1 MALKLM
7 YITNDTEV
15 ARIAEDAGVDRI
27 FLDLETIGKQERQGG
42 MDTVQSRHTIAEIA
56 TMKGVLKKSE
66 LLVRSN
72 PIHSG
77 TEQEIDQ
84 IIAAGAWIIMLP
96 YFKTKEEVERFLAC
110 VNGRAKTMLLFET
123 PESVELVDEILE
135 LDGIDEVFI
144 GLNDLS
150 LGYEKNFMFTLLS
163 DGTVEELCLKFRK
176 KGIPYGFGGIAAIGT
191 GTLPAEAIL
200 KEHYR
205 LGSSA
210 VILSRSFCNY
220 EKISDRNEVKE
231 IFDRG
236 IKEMREKEQEI
247 EVYSKYF
254 FDNIKLVKEKVAL
267 ICDAIEKRRNDA

>member
-7 YITNDTEV
+7 YITNDTEI
-15 ARIAEDAGVDRI
+15 AHIAEDAGVDRI
-27 FLDLETIGKQERQGG
+27 FLDMEVIGKQERQGG
-42 MDTVQSRHTIAEIA
+42 MDTVQSKHSIDDVRKIRKE
-56 TMKGVLKKSE
+56 LKKAQ

-72 PIHSG
+72 PIHPES
-77 TEQEIDQ
+77 ESEIAQ
-84 IIAAGAWIIMLP
+84 IVEAGAEVIMLP
-96 YFKTKEEVERFLAC
+96 YFKTKEEVARFLDC

-123 PESVELVDEILE
+123 PEAVAIADEILE
-135 LDGIDEVFI
+135 LDGIDEVYI

-150 LGYEKNFMFTLLS
+150 LGYGKSFMFTLLA
-163 DGTVEELCLKFRK
+163 DGTVENLCLKFRK
-176 KGIPYGFGGIAAIGT
+176 RGIPYGFGGIAAIGT

-220 EKISDRNEVKE
+220 EKMTDLSEVKE
-231 IFDRG
+231 LFDCG
-236 IKEMREKEQEI
+236 LKEMREKEREI
-247 EVYSKYF
+247 EEYSKYF

-267 ICDAIEKRRNDA
+267 ICESIEKRSLS

>member
-7 YITNDTEV
+7 YITNNIQI
-15 ARIAEDAGVDRI
+15 AHIAEDAGVDRI
-27 FLDLETIGKQERQGG
+27 FLDLEVIGKQERQGG
-42 MDTVQSRHTIAEIA
+42 MDTVQSKHTISDVQ
-56 TMKGVLKKSE
+56 TMKQELKKAQ

-72 PIHSG
+72 PIHPDS
-77 TEQEIDQ
+77 ESEIDR
-84 IIAAGAWIIMLP
+84 IVDAGADIIMLP
-96 YFKTKEEVERFLAC
+96 YFKTKEEVIRFLSY

-123 PESVELVDEILE
+123 PEAVAIADEILE
-135 LDGIDEVFI
+135 LSGIDEVYI

-150 LGYEKNFMFTLLS
+150 LGYGMNFMFTLLA
-163 DGTVEELCLKFRK
+163 DGTVERLCLKFRK

-220 EKISDRNEVKE
+220 EKMTDLAEVKE
-231 IFDRG
+231 LFDREL
-236 IKEMREKEQEI
+236 KEMREKEREI

-267 ICDAIEKRRNDA
+267 ICETIEKRGGQG

>member
-42 MDTVQSRHTIAEIA
+42 MDTVQSRHTISDIA
-56 TMKGVLKKSE
+56 IIKDVLKKSE
-66 LLVRSN
+66 LLVRAN
-72 PIHSG
+72 PIHPG

-123 PESVELVDEILE
+123 PESVELADEILE

-150 LGYEKNFMFTLLS
+150 LGYGKSFMFTLLS

-220 EKISDRNEVKE
+220 EKISDRNEIKE

-236 IKEMREKEQEI
+236 IQEMREKEREI

-254 FDNIKLVKEKVAL
+254 FENIELVKEKVAL

>member
-7 YITNDTEV
+7 YITNDCEI
-15 ARIAEDAGVDRI
+15 ARIVEDAGVDRI

-42 MDTVQSRHTIAEIA
+42 MDTVQSKHTFADIC
-56 TMKGVLKKSE
+56 TVKQVLHRAA

-72 PIHSG
+72 PIHTGSEKELQKIIDCG
-77 TEQEIDQ
+77 AEIV
-84 IIAAGAWIIMLP
+84 MLP
-96 YFKTKEEVERFLAC
+96 YFKTVEEVEKFLSY
-110 VNGRAKTMLLFET
+110 VNGRARTMLLFET
-123 PESVELVDEILE
+123 PEAVEQVDEILQ

-150 LGYEKNFMFTLLS
+150 LGYGKSFMFSLLA
-163 DGTVEELCLKFRK
+163 DGTVERLCLKFRQ

-205 LGSSA
+205 LGSSS

-220 EKISDRNEVKE
+220 EKVSDRREIKKIFDQGLKAMRSKEKE
-231 IFDRG
+231 I
-236 IKEMREKEQEI
+236 EE
-247 EVYSKYF
+247 YSRYF
-254 FDNIKLVKEKVAL
+254 FENVSLVKEKIAQ
-267 ICDAIEKRRNDA
+267 IADEMEARRREG

>member
-42 MDTVQSRHTIAEIA
+42 MDTVQSRHTISDIA
-56 TMKGVLKKSE
+56 IIKDVLKKSE
-66 LLVRSN
+66 LLVRAN
-72 PIHSG
+72 PIHPG

-123 PESVELVDEILE
+123 PESVELADEILE

-150 LGYEKNFMFTLLS
+150 LGYGKSFMFTLLS

-236 IKEMREKEQEI
+236 IQEMREKEREI
-247 EVYSKYF
+247 ETYSKYF

-267 ICDAIEKRRNDA
+267 ICDAIEKRR

>member
-1 MALKLM
+1 MSLKLM
-7 YITNDTEV
+7 YITNDCEV

-42 MDTVQSRHTIAEIA
+42 MDTVQSRHTFQDIRE
-56 TMKGVLKKSE
+56 MKQALHTAE

-72 PIHSG
+72 PIHAGS
-77 TEQEIDQ
+77 QKEIQ
-84 IIAAGAWIIMLP
+84 TIIDCGADIVMLP
-96 YFKTKEEVERFLAC
+96 YFKTVGEVEKFLAY
-110 VNGRAKTMLLFET
+110 VDGRARAMLLFET
-123 PESVELVDEILE
+123 PAAVECADEILQ

-150 LGYEKNFMFTLLS
+150 LGYGKKFMFSLLA
-163 DGTVEELCLKFRK
+163 DGTVEQLCLKFRQR
-176 KGIPYGFGGIAAIGT
+176 GIPYGFGGIAAIGA

-220 EKISDRNEVKE
+220 EKMPDRNAVKE
-231 IFDRG
+231 LFDRG
-236 IKEMREKEQEI
+236 LKEMRDKEREI

-254 FDNIKLVKEKVAL
+254 FDNVKLVQEKVAL
-267 ICDAIEKRRNDA
+267 ICETIEKRR

>member
-42 MDTVQSRHTIAEIA
+42 MDTVQSRHTISDIA
-56 TMKGVLKKSE
+56 IIKDVLKKSE
-66 LLVRSN
+66 LLVRAN
-72 PIHSG
+72 PIHPG

-123 PESVELVDEILE
+123 PESVELADEILE

-150 LGYEKNFMFTLLS
+150 LGYGKSFMFTLLS

-176 KGIPYGFGGIAAIGT
+176 KGISYGFGGIAAIGT

-220 EKISDRNEVKE
+220 EKISDRNEIKE

-236 IKEMREKEQEI
+236 IQEMREKEREI

-254 FDNIKLVKEKVAL
+254 FENIELVKEKVAL

>member
-7 YITNDTEV
+7 YITND
-15 ARIAEDAGVDRI
+15 AKIAHIAEDAGVDRI
-27 FLDLETIGKQERQGG
+27 FLDLEVIGKQERQGG
-42 MDTVQSRHTIAEIA
+42 MDTVQSKHTIADVRKIKQE
-56 TMKGVLKKSE
+56 LKMAQ

-72 PIHSG
+72 PVHSG
-77 TEQEIDQ
+77 TESEIDQ
-84 IIAAGAWIIMLP
+84 IIEAGAEIIMLP
-96 YFKTKEEVERFLAC
+96 YFKTKEEVARFLSC
-110 VNGRAKTMLLFET
+110 VGGRAKTMLLFET
-123 PESVELVDEILE
+123 PEAVAIVDEILE
-135 LDGIDEVFI
+135 LSGIDEVYI

-150 LGYEKNFMFTLLS
+150 LGYGMNFMFTLLA

-220 EKISDRNEVKE
+220 EKMTDLGEVKE
-231 IFDRG
+231 LFDRG
-236 IKEMREKEQEI
+236 LKEMREKEREI
-247 EVYSKYF
+247 EEYSKYF
-254 FDNIKLVKEKVAL
+254 FENIELVKEKVAW
-267 ICDAIEKRRNDA
+267 ICETIEKRSLS